1 MRPTL
6 LLIAPA
12 MLMASLAYAQGEST
26 VPVMTTVVVP
36 IVGSTV
42 GIDNVHWR
50 TDVEL
55 RNDSRTEANVVIT
68 LPAAMDQPAILLP
81 AMPPGGVVRFGDIV
95 GQAFNLEAALSPLIV
110 QTEGRR
116 SVTIRATV
124 YGVRAGEL
132 LPPQP
137 IPISYVPTFF
147 PQRVLQGLS
156 FSDAYRTNIGLANL
170 SEHEVPFTLAL
181 QRVPGR
187 NVAVSHVTLPP
198 LSLWHS
204 SIQSM
209 FPLISN
215 GDNFTVLVETSA
227 PETHV
232 YASVIE
238 NGTDVARFVAPTI
251 SGISTIRTVK
261 REPF

>member
-1 MRPTL
+1 ML
-6 LLIAPA
+6 VAAAMLIASSA
-12 MLMASLAYAQGEST
+12 LGQGESG

-55 RNDSRTEANVVIT
+55 RNDTRVETNVVVT
-68 LPAAMDQPAILLP
+68 LPAAADQPAIILP
-81 AMPPGGVVRFGDIV
+81 KIPPGGVVRFADIV
-95 GQAFNLEAALSPLIV
+95 SEAFNLEMVLSPLVV

-116 SVTIRATV
+116 SISIRATI
-124 YGVRAGEL
+124 YGVRGNEI

-137 IPISYVPTFF
+137 IPISYGSTFF
-147 PQRVLQGLS
+147 PMRVLQGLS

-170 SEHEVPFTLAL
+170 SEKVAPFTLAL

-187 NVAVSHVTLPP
+187 NLAVTRLVLAPS
-198 LSLWHS
+198 SLWHA
-204 SIQSM
+204 SIQSI

-215 GDNFTVLVETSA
+215 GDNFSVVVETSA
-227 PETHV
+227 PDTHV

-238 NGTDVARFVAPTI
+238 NGTDIARFVPASIIGVPTVR
-251 SGISTIRTVK
+251 SAEADR
-261 REPF
+261 

>member
-1 MRPTL
+1 MRPAL
-6 LLIAPA
+6 ILIAPA

-26 VPVMTTVVVP
+26 APVMTTVIVP

-68 LPAAMDQPAILLP
+68 LPGAMDQPAILLP

-95 GQAFNLEAALSPLIV
+95 GQAFNLETALSPLVV

-132 LPPQP
+132 LPPQ
-137 IPISYVPTFF
+137 
-147 PQRVLQGLS
+147 
-156 FSDAYRTNIGLANL
+156 
-170 SEHEVPFTLAL
+170 
-181 QRVPGR
+181 
-187 NVAVSHVTLPP
+187 
-198 LSLWHS
+198 
-204 SIQSM
+204 
-209 FPLISN
+209 
-215 GDNFTVLVETSA
+215 
-227 PETHV
+227 
-232 YASVIE
+232 
-238 NGTDVARFVAPTI
+238 
-251 SGISTIRTVK
+251 
-261 REPF
+261 